1 MQKLKRGFFVR
12 PDVLQISRE
21 LLGKFLMTRIGNDH
35 ITGGMIVE
43 TEAYAGPED
52 RASHA
57 YNSRRTSRTEIMFH
71 EGGVA
76 YVYLCYGIHHLFNI
90 VTNVEGIP
98 HAILIRAIEPSD
110 GIDQMLLRRN
120 MKEVS
125 PKLSGG
131 PGTLTQALGIK
142 TTQTQT
148 DLTGE
153 QIWLED
159 RGFLV
164 PEDEIIAGPRVGVS
178 YAGEDAENP
187 WRFQLKNRSN
197 GVF

>member
-1 MQKLKRGFFVR
+1 MSKLLREFYVR
-12 PDVLQISRE
+12 PSVVQIAKD
-21 LLGKFLMTRIGNDH
+21 LLGKYLLTRLEDTV
-35 ITGGMIVE
+35 TGGMIVE

-98 HAILIRAIEPSD
+98 HAVLIRAIEPTD
-110 GIDQMLLRRN
+110 GVELMLHRRN

-142 TTQTQT
+142 TTHTQT

>member
-1 MQKLKRGFFVR
+1 MSKLLREFYVR
-12 PDVLQISRE
+12 PSVVQIAKD
-21 LLGKFLMTRIGNDH
+21 LLGKYLLTRLEDTA
-35 ITGGMIVE
+35 TGGMIVE

-142 TTQTQT
+142 TTHTQT

>member
-1 MQKLKRGFFVR
+1 MSKLLREFYVR
-12 PDVLQISRE
+12 PNVVQIAKD
-21 LLGKFLMTRIGNDH
+21 LLGKYLLTRLEDTV
-35 ITGGMIVE
+35 TGGMIVE

-57 YNSRRTSRTEIMFH
+57 HNSRRTSRTEIMFH

-98 HAILIRAIEPSD
+98 HAVLIRAIEPTD
-110 GIDQMLLRRN
+110 GAELMLRRRN
-120 MKEVS
+120 MKEGS

-142 TTQTQT
+142 TTHTQT
-148 DLTGE
+148 DLTDE

-159 RGFLV
+159 RGFFS
-164 PEDEIIAGPRVGVS
+164 PGR
-178 YAGEDAENP
+178 
-187 WRFQLKNRSN
+187 
-197 GVF
+197 

>member
-1 MQKLKRGFFVR
+1 MSKLLREFYVR
-12 PDVLQISRE
+12 PSVVQIAKD
-21 LLGKFLMTRIGNDH
+21 LLGKYLLTRLEDTV
-35 ITGGMIVE
+35 TGGMIVE

-90 VTNVEGIP
+90 VTNVEGNP
-98 HAILIRAIEPSD
+98 HAVLIRAIEPTD
-110 GIDQMLLRRN
+110 GVELMLHRRN

-142 TTQTQT
+142 TTHTQT

>member
-1 MQKLKRGFFVR
+1 MSKLLREFYVR
-12 PDVLQISRE
+12 PSVVQIAKD
-21 LLGKFLMTRIGNDH
+21 LLGKYLLTRLEDTA
-35 ITGGMIVE
+35 TGGMIVE

-98 HAILIRAIEPSD
+98 HAVLIRAIEPTD
-110 GIDQMLLRRN
+110 GVELMLHRRN

>member
-1 MQKLKRGFFVR
+1 
-12 PDVLQISRE
+12 
-21 LLGKFLMTRIGNDH
+21 MTRIGNDH

>member
-1 MQKLKRGFFVR
+1 MSKLLREFYVR
-12 PDVLQISRE
+12 PNVVQIAKD
-21 LLGKFLMTRIGNDH
+21 LLGKYLLTRLEDTV
-35 ITGGMIVE
+35 TGGMIVE

-57 YNSRRTSRTEIMFH
+57 HNSRRTSRTEIMFH

-98 HAILIRAIEPSD
+98 HAVLIRAIEPTD
-110 GIDQMLLRRN
+110 GAELMLRRRN
-120 MKEVS
+120 MKEGS

-142 TTQTQT
+142 TTHTQT

>member
-1 MQKLKRGFFVR
+1 MSKLLREFYVR
-12 PDVLQISRE
+12 PSVVQIAKD
-21 LLGKFLMTRIGNDH
+21 LLGKYLLTRLEDTA
-35 ITGGMIVE
+35 TGGMIVE

-98 HAILIRAIEPSD
+98 HAVLIRAMEPTD
-110 GIDQMLLRRN
+110 GVELMLHRRN

-142 TTQTQT
+142 TTHTQT

>member
-1 MQKLKRGFFVR
+1 MSKLLREFYVR
-12 PDVLQISRE
+12 PSVVQIAKD
-21 LLGKFLMTRIGNDH
+21 LLGKYLLTRLEDTA
-35 ITGGMIVE
+35 TGGMIVE

-98 HAILIRAIEPSD
+98 HAVLIRALEPTD
-110 GIDQMLLRRN
+110 GVELMLHRRN

>member
-1 MQKLKRGFFVR
+1 MSKLLREFYVR
-12 PDVLQISRE
+12 PSVVQIAKD
-21 LLGKFLMTRIGNDH
+21 LLGKYLLTRLEDTA
-35 ITGGMIVE
+35 TGGMIVE

-98 HAILIRAIEPSD
+98 HAVLIRALEPTD
-110 GIDQMLLRRN
+110 GVELMLHRRN

-125 PKLSGG
+125 LKFSGG

-142 TTQTQT
+142 TTHTQT

>member
-1 MQKLKRGFFVR
+1 MSKLLREFYVR
-12 PDVLQISRE
+12 PSVVQIAKD
-21 LLGKFLMTRIGNDH
+21 LLGKYLLTRLEDTV
-35 ITGGMIVE
+35 TGGIIVE

-98 HAILIRAIEPSD
+98 HAVLIRALEPTD
-110 GIDQMLLRRN
+110 GVELMLRRRN

-125 PKLSGG
+125 LKFSGG

-142 TTQTQT
+142 TTHTQT
-148 DLTGE
+148 DLTDE

>member
-1 MQKLKRGFFVR
+1 MSKLLREFYVR
-12 PDVLQISRE
+12 PSVVQIAKD
-21 LLGKFLMTRIGNDH
+21 LLGKYLLTRLEDTA
-35 ITGGMIVE
+35 TGGMIVE

-98 HAILIRAIEPSD
+98 HAVLIRAMEPTD
-110 GIDQMLLRRN
+110 GVELMLHRRN

-125 PKLSGG
+125 LKLSGG

-142 TTQTQT
+142 TTHTQT

>member
-1 MQKLKRGFFVR
+1 MSKLLREFYVR
-12 PDVLQISRE
+12 PSVVQIAKD
-21 LLGKFLMTRIGNDH
+21 LLGKYLLTRLEDTV
-35 ITGGMIVE
+35 TGGMIVE

>member
-1 MQKLKRGFFVR
+1 MSKLLREFYVR
-12 PDVLQISRE
+12 PSVVQIAKD
-21 LLGKFLMTRIGNDH
+21 LLGKYLLTRLEDTV
-35 ITGGMIVE
+35 TGGMIVE

-76 YVYLCYGIHHLFNI
+76 YVYLCYGIHRLFNI

-98 HAILIRAIEPSD
+98 HAVLIRAIEPTD
-110 GIDQMLLRRN
+110 GVELMLHRRN

>member
-1 MQKLKRGFFVR
+1 MSKLLREFYVR
-12 PDVLQISRE
+12 PSVVQIAKD
-21 LLGKFLMTRIGNDH
+21 LLGKYLLTRLEDTA
-35 ITGGMIVE
+35 TGGMIVE

-90 VTNVEGIP
+90 VTNVEGNP
-98 HAILIRAIEPSD
+98 HAVLIRAIEPTD
-110 GIDQMLLRRN
+110 GVELMLHRRN

-125 PKLSGG
+125 LKLSGG

-142 TTQTQT
+142 TTHTQT
-148 DLTGE
+148 DLTDE

-178 YAGEDAENP
+178 YAGEDVENP

>member
-1 MQKLKRGFFVR
+1 MSKLLREFYVR
-12 PDVLQISRE
+12 PSVVQIAKD
-21 LLGKFLMTRIGNDH
+21 LLGKYLLTRLEDTV
-35 ITGGMIVE
+35 TGGMIVE

-98 HAILIRAIEPSD
+98 HAVLIRAIEPTD
-110 GIDQMLLRRN
+110 GVELMLRRRN

>member
-1 MQKLKRGFFVR
+1 MSKLLREFYVR
-12 PDVLQISRE
+12 PSVVQIAKD
-21 LLGKFLMTRIGNDH
+21 LLGKYLLTRLEDTV
-35 ITGGMIVE
+35 TGGIIVE

-125 PKLSGG
+125 LKFSGG

-142 TTQTQT
+142 TTHTQT

>member
-1 MQKLKRGFFVR
+1 MSKLLREFYVR
-12 PDVLQISRE
+12 PSVVQIAKD
-21 LLGKFLMTRIGNDH
+21 LLGKYLLTRLEDTV
-35 ITGGMIVE
+35 TGGMIVE

-98 HAILIRAIEPSD
+98 HAVLIRAIEPTD
-110 GIDQMLLRRN
+110 GVELMLHRRN

>member
-1 MQKLKRGFFVR
+1 MSKLLREFYVR
-12 PDVLQISRE
+12 PSVVQIAKD
-21 LLGKFLMTRIGNDH
+21 LLGKYLLTRLEDTV
-35 ITGGMIVE
+35 TGGIIVE

-98 HAILIRAIEPSD
+98 HAVLIRAIEPTD
-110 GIDQMLLRRN
+110 GVELMLRRRN

-125 PKLSGG
+125 LKLSGG

-164 PEDEIIAGPRVGVS
+164 PEDKIIAGPRVGVS

>member
-1 MQKLKRGFFVR
+1 MSKLLREFYVR
-12 PDVLQISRE
+12 PSVVQIAKD
-21 LLGKFLMTRIGNDH
+21 LLGKYLLTRLEDTV
-35 ITGGMIVE
+35 TGGMIVE

-98 HAILIRAIEPSD
+98 HAVLIRAIEPTD
-110 GIDQMLLRRN
+110 GVELMLHRRN

-125 PKLSGG
+125 LKLSGG

-142 TTQTQT
+142 TTHTQT

>member
-1 MQKLKRGFFVR
+1 MSKLLREFYVR
-12 PDVLQISRE
+12 PSVVQIAKD
-21 LLGKFLMTRIGNDH
+21 LLGKYLLTRLEDTA
-35 ITGGMIVE
+35 TGGMIVE

-98 HAILIRAIEPSD
+98 HAVLIRAIEPTD
-110 GIDQMLLRRN
+110 GVELMLHRRN

-142 TTQTQT
+142 TTHTQT

>member
-1 MQKLKRGFFVR
+1 MSKLLREFYVR
-12 PDVLQISRE
+12 PSVVQIAKD
-21 LLGKFLMTRIGNDH
+21 LLGKYLLTRLEDTV
-35 ITGGMIVE
+35 TGGIIVE

>member
-1 MQKLKRGFFVR
+1 MSKLLREFYVR
-12 PDVLQISRE
+12 PSVVQIAKD
-21 LLGKFLMTRIGNDH
+21 LLGKYLLTRLEDTA
-35 ITGGMIVE
+35 TGGMIVE

-98 HAILIRAIEPSD
+98 HAVLIRAMEPTD
-110 GIDQMLLRRN
+110 GVELMLHRRN

-125 PKLSGG
+125 LKLSGG

>member
-1 MQKLKRGFFVR
+1 MSKLLREFYVR
-12 PDVLQISRE
+12 PSVVQIAKD
-21 LLGKFLMTRIGNDH
+21 LLGKYLLTRLEDTA
-35 ITGGMIVE
+35 TGGMIVE

-98 HAILIRAIEPSD
+98 HAVLIRAIEPTD
-110 GIDQMLLRRN
+110 GVELMLHRRN

-125 PKLSGG
+125 LKLSGG

-142 TTQTQT
+142 TTHTQT

-164 PEDEIIAGPRVGVS
+164 PEDKIIAGPRVGVS

>member
-1 MQKLKRGFFVR
+1 MSKLLREFYVR
-12 PDVLQISRE
+12 PSVVQIAKD
-21 LLGKFLMTRIGNDH
+21 LLGKYLLTRLEDTV
-35 ITGGMIVE
+35 TGGMIVE

-98 HAILIRAIEPSD
+98 HAVLIRAMEPTD
-110 GIDQMLLRRN
+110 GVELMLHRRN

-142 TTQTQT
+142 TTHTQT

>member
-1 MQKLKRGFFVR
+1 MSKLLREFYVR
-12 PDVLQISRE
+12 PSVVQIAKD
-21 LLGKFLMTRIGNDH
+21 LLGKYLLTRLEDTV
-35 ITGGMIVE
+35 TGGMIVE

-98 HAILIRAIEPSD
+98 HAVLIRAIEPTD
-110 GIDQMLLRRN
+110 GVELMLHRRN

-125 PKLSGG
+125 LKLSGG

>member
-1 MQKLKRGFFVR
+1 MSKLLREFYVR
-12 PDVLQISRE
+12 PSVVQIAKD
-21 LLGKFLMTRIGNDH
+21 LLGKYLLTRLEDTV
-35 ITGGMIVE
+35 TGGIIVE

-98 HAILIRAIEPSD
+98 HAVLIRALEPTD
-110 GIDQMLLRRN
+110 GVELMLHRRN

-125 PKLSGG
+125 LKFSGG

-142 TTQTQT
+142 TTHTQT

-159 RGFLV
+159 RGFL
-164 PEDEIIAGPRVGVS
+164 EIGRAHV
-178 YAGEDAENP
+178 
-187 WRFQLKNRSN
+187 
-197 GVF
+197 

>member
-1 MQKLKRGFFVR
+1 MSKLLREFYVR
-12 PDVLQISRE
+12 PSVVQIAKD
-21 LLGKFLMTRIGNDH
+21 LLGKYLLTRLEDTA
-35 ITGGMIVE
+35 TGGMIVE

-98 HAILIRAIEPSD
+98 HAVLIRALEPTD
-110 GIDQMLLRRN
+110 GVELMLHRRN

-125 PKLSGG
+125 LKLSGG